1 MNHSVR
7 TVLNSSFYYKTIE
20 SPFSPPYTFVKHPI
34 FAFGKKLMLIKQ
46 DKINNTKQWF
56 VLYSRPNTEK
66 KLATY
71 LNEIGI
77 EAYCPTR
84 IELRRWSDR
93 KKKVHVP
100 VLPSMLLVKIEERNR
115 NDVFIRPTAIRYL
128 YWQGKPAIVE
138 DREVLVLRES
148 LEKKVTLDHEV
159 VKLKPGQEIDL
170 ATLGFE
176 GEKGEIK
183 YISGNNCW
191 VIIKSLGFVL
201 KVTLD
206 NT

>member
-1 MNHSVR
+1 MQIISFLFALYFPK
-7 TVLNSSFYYKTIE
+7 TCYICSSE
-20 SPFSPPYTFVKHPI
+20 
-34 FAFGKKLMLIKQ
+34 KKLTLTTEENK
-46 DKINNTKQWF
+46 NNKQWF

-84 IELRRWSDR
+84 IEMRKWSDR

-100 VLPSMLLVKIEERNR
+100 VLPSMLLVKIEEKNR
-115 NDVFIRPTAIRYL
+115 NDVFVRPTAVRYL
-128 YWQGKPAIVE
+128 YWQGKPAVVE
-138 DREVLVLRES
+138 EREVEALRES
-148 LEKKVTLDHEV
+148 LEKKMTLDHEV

-170 ATLGFE
+170 STLGFE
-176 GEKGEIK
+176 GQKGEIK

-191 VIIKSLGFVL
+191 VIIKSLGFVV

-206 NT
+206 NS